1 MMHVSVVAVVIR
13 SELHLSLSLS
23 PTFHTSISRVVCKRA
38 HSHIFFSW
46 SPLSLLHTRL
56 LLSCHPPK
64 GLSGAG
70 KTTLSFAV
78 EAELTRR
85 GVPCYGLDGD
95 NCRTGLNKNLGF
107 SPEGEARRTDPAS
120 TWCSWLALDH
130 CSTCMGSHSN
140 PWQLETIIWPV
151 PRLTMATH

>member
-1 MMHVSVVAVVIR
+1 VCSSFALYSPSHAC
-13 SELHLSLSLS
+13 HALSSL
-23 PTFHTSISRVVCKRA
+23 A
-38 HSHIFFSW
+38 
-46 SPLSLLHTRL
+46 
-56 LLSCHPPK
+56 

-107 SPEGEARRTDPAS
+107 SPEGALSLAQPLRS
-120 TWCSWLALDH
+120 TRVICVVFVSLLS
-130 CSTCMGSHSN
+130 C
-140 PWQLETIIWPV
+140 WP
-151 PRLTMATH
+151 